1 MKFKLSDMSAVLKF
15 QKLPIDRLN
24 YTKKLVG
31 FSTVNRLARKAPVL
45 TGRYRASFNL
55 SVNGIDY
62 SVKPSAP
69 KEYIKDK
76 KVYYE
81 FDIKKATEKLQ
92 GVTLQVADGIFISNS
107 LPYAEA
113 LENGHSQ
120 QAPQGIFRVV
130 VPEVKEDI
138 KKFARIAAGKDG
150 GLK

>member
-15 QKLPIDRLN
+15 QKLPLDRLN
-24 YTKKLVG
+24 FVKREVA
-31 FSTVNRLARKAPVL
+31 SEAAIRLGKKAPVL
-45 TGRYRASFNL
+45 TGRYRAGFNI
-55 SVNGIDY
+55 SINGIDFT
-62 SVKPSAP
+62 VPNPAP
-69 KEYIKDK
+69 KEYIKHRK
-76 KVYYE
+76 EYYK
-81 FDIKKATEKLQ
+81 FDETKARKAFE
-92 GVTLQVADGIFISNS
+92 GVTLQVDDEIFISNS

-138 KKFARIAAGKDG
+138 KRYAGIAAGKDG

>member
-1 MKFKLSDMSAVLKF
+1 MKFRLSDLSAVLKF
-15 QKLPIDRLN
+15 QKLPLDRLN

-31 FSTVNRLARKAPVL
+31 FSTVNRLARRAPVL

-113 LENGHSQ
+113 LENGHSR
-120 QAPQGIFRVV
+120 QAPNGIFRTVI
-130 VPEVKEDI
+130 PEVKEDI
-138 KKFARIAAGKDG
+138 KKFAAIAANKDG
-150 GLK
+150 GFQ